1 MAIRITS
8 NMVSNQTLSNLNKN
22 RNTMSDLSMQSSTGR
37 KINKAS
43 DDPVGT
49 TYALRYRAELSATD
63 QYKSNTDAAQSWLDY
78 SDTVMGQSTD
88 IMKRVKEL
96 VIQAGTGTTDS
107 SGLEAIKDE
116 LNELKSQMADI
127 GNSQLTGR
135 YIFNGEK
142 FDERPYD
149 TSASA
154 TSLGD
159 VVTDT
164 GKVTYGVSEQ
174 ISIGVSTSGNEFFG
188 SKTDN
193 DNAFKIFDRLTSA
206 IDGAIAAKDGNYSA
220 ISGELGN
227 IESRMSTMGAARA
240 EVGAK
245 TNRVEL
251 INSRLGDREMN
262 VTDLQSKVEDADI
275 SEVMIKATTAQTIY
289 QAALQTSAATM
300 KLSLVN
306 FLS

>member
-49 TYALRYRAELSATD
+49 TYALRYRAELAATD

-78 SDTVMGQSTD
+78 SDTLMQQSTD
-88 IMKRVKEL
+88 VMKRVKEL
-96 VIQAGTGTTDS
+96 TIQASTGTTDG
-107 SGLEAIKDE
+107 SGLKAIKDE
-116 LNELKSQMADI
+116 LDELKKQLADV

-135 YIFNGEK
+135 YVFNGEK
-142 FDERPYD
+142 FDERPYQLD
-149 TSASA
+149 SSTTKYS
-154 TSLGD
+154 D

-164 GKVTYGVSEQ
+164 GKVTYGISEQ
-174 ISIGVSTSGNEFFG
+174 ISIGVSTDGNEFFG
-188 SKTDN
+188 KPAEK
-193 DNAFKIFDRLTSA
+193 DNAFAILERLSSA
-206 IDGAIAAKDGNYSA
+206 IDNVMTTGTRDYSA
-220 ISGELGN
+220 ISGELEN
-227 IESRMSTMGAARA
+227 IDSRANAMGAVRS

-251 INSRLGDREMN
+251 VSSRLDERELN

-289 QAALQTSAATM
+289 QAALQTSASTM

-306 FLS
+306 FLN

>member
-22 RNTMSDLSMQSSTGR
+22 RNTMSDLSMQSATGR

-49 TYALRYRAELSATD
+49 TYALRYRAELAATD
-63 QYKSNTDAAQSWLDY
+63 QYKTNTDAAQSWLDY
-78 SDTVMGQSTD
+78 SDTVMSQATD

-96 VIQAGTGTTDS
+96 VIQAGTGTTDG

-116 LNELKSQMADI
+116 LGQLKGQMADI

-142 FDERPYD
+142 FDERPYELN
-149 TSASA
+149 A
-154 TSLGD
+154 TTPSFGD

-188 SKTDN
+188 NTTDN
-193 DNAFKIFDRLTSA
+193 DNAFKILDRLTTA

-251 INSRLGDREMN
+251 VSSRLGDRELN

-289 QAALQTSAATM
+289 QAALQTSASTM

>member
-1 MAIRITS
+1 MAIRITA
-8 NMVSNQTLSNLNKN
+8 NMASSQVLTNLNKN
-22 RNTMSDLSMQSSTGR
+22 RNASNDLSMQSATGR

-49 TYALRYRAELSATD
+49 TYALRYRAELAATD
-63 QYKSNTDAAQSWLDY
+63 QYKTNTDAAKSWLDY

-116 LNELKSQMADI
+116 LNELKNQMADV

-135 YIFNGEK
+135 YIFNGQK
-142 FDERPYD
+142 FDQRPYELN
-149 TSASA
+149 AS
-154 TSLGD
+154 TPSYSS
-159 VVTDT
+159 VVTDS
-164 GKVTYGVSEQ
+164 GKVTYGISEQ

-188 SKTDN
+188 NPTDTDN
-193 DNAFKIFDRLTSA
+193 TFAIFDRLTSA
-206 IDGAIAAKDGNYSA
+206 IDSAIAAKDGNYNA
-220 ISGELGN
+220 ISSELGN
-227 IESRMSTMGAARA
+227 IESRMNTMGAARS

-251 INSRLGDREMN
+251 VSNRLDDRELN
-262 VTDLQSKVEDADI
+262 VSDLQSKVEDADVA
-275 SEVMIKATTAQTIY
+275 EVMIKSTTLQTIY
-289 QAALQTSAATM
+289 QSALQTSAATM

>member
-22 RNTMSDLSMQSSTGR
+22 RNTMSDLSMQSATGR

-49 TYALRYRAELSATD
+49 TYALRYRAELAATD

-78 SDTVMGQSTD
+78 SDTVMGQSND

-96 VIQAGTGTTDS
+96 VIQAGTGTTDN

-116 LNELKSQMADI
+116 LSQLKGQLADI

-149 TSASA
+149 TSS
-154 TSLGD
+154 SGPNLGD

-188 SKTDN
+188 GKTDN
-193 DNAFKIFDRLTSA
+193 DNAFKIFDRLTAA
-206 IDGAIAAKDGNYSA
+206 IDGVVSSNSRDYSA
-220 ISGELGN
+220 ISGELPN

-240 EVGAK
+240 EVGAR

>member
-49 TYALRYRAELSATD
+49 TYALRYRAELAATD

-78 SDTVMGQSTD
+78 SDTVMGQSND

-96 VIQAGTGTTDS
+96 VIQAGTGTTDN

-116 LNELKSQMADI
+116 LSQLKGQLADI

-149 TSASA
+149 TSS
-154 TSLGD
+154 SGPNLGD

-188 SKTDN
+188 GKTDN
-193 DNAFKIFDRLTSA
+193 DNAFKIFDRLTAA
-206 IDGAIAAKDGNYSA
+206 IDGVVSSNSRDYSA
-220 ISGELGN
+220 ISGELPN

-240 EVGAK
+240 EVGAR